1 MDPADKQGSL
11 SGQGALFGQHK
22 QLLMGLMDNRSSVA
36 QVVSDLEQKV
46 LRLPG
51 SVLPNPASAIW
62 AGAAPLPDAHVCEPK
77 PFYGALNKCHGPIIC
92 NCHFPPMKRDEL
104 PWLFCSVSLSP
115 TLRMLLTTLTGR
127 WVFIVLG

>member
-11 SGQGALFGQHK
+11 SGQGALLGQHK

-62 AGAAPLPDAHVCEPK
+62 AGAAPLLRAQAVPWCPKHVSWPYHLQQ
-77 PFYGALNKCHGPIIC
+77 P
-92 NCHFPPMKRDEL
+92 L
-104 PWLFCSVSLSP
+104 PNYEKE
-115 TLRMLLTTLTGR
+115 
-127 WVFIVLG
+127 